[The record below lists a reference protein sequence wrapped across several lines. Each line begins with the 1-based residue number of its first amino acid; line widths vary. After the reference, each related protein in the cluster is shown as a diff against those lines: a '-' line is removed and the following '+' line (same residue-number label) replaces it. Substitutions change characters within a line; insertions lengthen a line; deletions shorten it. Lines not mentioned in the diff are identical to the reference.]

1 MNIFFEFSNSKLF
14 LICFVFVFQTQSV
27 LTQNAS
33 FLFTNLHEN
42 QCTISFLRG
51 ETVYKLETLTANGNG
66 LFTYNF
72 DKDKNHSGF
81 YRLTF
86 DKNKWLDFVYDKDEI
101 EISTSSENIF
111 DSLKIIKSES
121 NKLYFTFIKLNKEYK
136 IKSELLMLML
146 ARYPK
151 DDDFYDV
158 IKGKLIN
165 LQTEYFN
172 FVNETS
178 QVNPNSFVA
187 KYIKSAQLAITDI
200 NLSAEK
206 QLMYLKS
213 HALDNVDFS
222 NSDLMFSDAFTNK
235 SIEYLTYYRNPQLP
249 KEMLEKEFSVAVDSI
264 LNKAKVNSFVY
275 KQVTEYLVDGFKKF
289 GFDYV
294 IDYIV
299 DNYVIKDD
307 LCLDSKLT
315 TSIQRRMDQSKY
327 LKIGSA
333 SPNIKLPDQNGKQI
347 ELNKITANKTLV
359 IFYASWCPHCNELL
373 PKISELYNNT
383 KDRNFEVVAV
393 SIDTNK
399 TDWMNFITRNNFKW
413 INACDLKG
421 WSSPAANDYYLYAT
435 PSLFVI
441 DNQKKIIAKP
451 YLIEDIKAA
460 LR

>member
-1 MNIFFEFSNSKLF
+1 MFINPNIVS
-14 LICFVFVFQTQSV
+14 QS
-27 LTQNAS
+27 AS
-33 FLFTNLHEN
+33 FEIKGLTESKGTL
-42 QCTISFLRG
+42 SFLRG
-51 ETVYKLETLTANGNG
+51 ETTYKLDTISAKSPGI
-66 LFTYNF
+66 FTYIFN
-72 DKDKNHSGF
+72 KDKNHSGF

-86 DKNKWLDFVYDKDEI
+86 GKNKWLDFVYDNDEI
-101 EISTSSENIF
+101 GIVTSSENIF
-111 DSLKIIKSES
+111 DSLNIKKSES
-121 NKLYFTFIKLNKEYK
+121 NKLYFSFIKLNKEYK
-136 IKSELLMLML
+136 TKSELLLLML

-178 QVNPNSFVA
+178 QTNPNSFIA

-200 NLSAEK
+200 NLPAEK
-206 QLMYLKS
+206 QLSYLKS
-213 HALDNVDFS
+213 HALDYVDFS

-249 KEMLEKEFSVAVDSI
+249 KELLEKEFSVAVDTI

-275 KQVTEYLVDGFKKF
+275 KQVTEYLVDGFRKF

-315 TSIQRRMDQSKY
+315 TSIQRRMDQAKN
-327 LKIGSA
+327 LKIGA
-333 SPNIKLPDQNGKQI
+333 IAANIKMPDENGKQI
-347 ELNKITANKTLV
+347 DMSKIEAKKILV

-373 PKISELYNNT
+373 PQISEIYNNT
-383 KDRNFEVVAV
+383 KERSFEVIAI

-399 TDWMNFITRNNFKW
+399 TDWMNFITRNKFKW

-421 WSSPAANDYYLYAT
+421 WSSPAANEYYLYAT
-435 PSLFVI
+435 PSMFVI
-441 DNQKKIIAKP
+441 DNQRKIIAKP
-451 YLIEDIKAA
+451 YLIEDIKKA
-460 LR
+460 LF

>member
-1 MNIFFEFSNSKLF
+1 MIKKIFIAAVCLIILSNSNILS
-14 LICFVFVFQTQSV
+14 QSASIEIKG
-27 LTQNAS
+27 LTES
-33 FLFTNLHEN
+33 KGTL
-42 QCTISFLRG
+42 SFLRG
-51 ETVYKLETLTANGNG
+51 ETTYKLDTISAKAPG
-66 LFTYNF
+66 LFTYIFN
-72 DKDKNHSGF
+72 KEKNHSGF

-86 DKNKWLDFVYDKDEI
+86 GKNKWLDFVYDKDEI
-101 EISTSSENIF
+101 NIITSSENIF
-111 DSLKIIKSES
+111 DSIRIKKSES
-121 NKLYFTFIKLNKEYK
+121 NKIYFSFIKLNKEYK
-136 IKSELLMLML
+136 TKSELLLLML

-178 QVNPNSFVA
+178 QSNPNSFIA

-200 NLSAEK
+200 NLPAEK
-206 QLMYLKS
+206 QLSYLKS
-213 HALDNVDFS
+213 HALDYVDFS

-249 KEMLEKEFSVAVDSI
+249 KELLEKEFSVAVDSI

-289 GFDYV
+289 GFDFV

-315 TSIQRRMDQSKY
+315 TSIQRRMDQSKF

-333 SPNIKLPDQNGKQI
+333 APNIKLPDSNGKLI
-347 ELNKITANKTLV
+347 ELNKINTNKTLV

-373 PKISELYNNT
+373 PKISELYEST
-383 KDRNFEVVAV
+383 KDRNFEVIAV

-399 TDWMNFITRNNFKW
+399 TDWMNFITRNKLNW
-413 INACDLKG
+413 INVCDLKG
-421 WSSPAANDYYLYAT
+421 WSSPAANEYYLYAT
-435 PSLFVI
+435 PSMFVI
-441 DNQKKIIAKP
+441 DNQRKIIAKP
-451 YLIEDIKAA
+451 YLIEDIKKA
-460 LR
+460 LF

>member
-1 MNIFFEFSNSKLF
+1 LIKKIFIATVYLIIFINPNIVS
-14 LICFVFVFQTQSV
+14 QS
-27 LTQNAS
+27 AS
-33 FLFTNLHEN
+33 FEIKGLAESKG
-42 QCTISFLRG
+42 TISFLRG
-51 ETVYKLETLTANGNG
+51 ETSYKLDTVSAKYPGI
-66 LFTYNF
+66 FTYTFN
-72 DKDKNHSGF
+72 KDKNHSGF

-86 DKNKWLDFVYDKDEI
+86 GKNKWLDFVYDKDDI
-101 EISTSSENIF
+101 EIITSSENIF
-111 DSLKIIKSES
+111 DSLKIKKSES
-121 NKLYFTFIKLNKEYK
+121 NKLYFSFIKLNKEYK
-136 IKSELLMLML
+136 TKSELLLLML

-178 QVNPNSFVA
+178 QTNPNSFIA

-200 NLSAEK
+200 NLPAEK
-206 QLMYLKS
+206 QLSYLKS
-213 HALDNVDFS
+213 HALDYVDFS

-249 KEMLEKEFSVAVDSI
+249 KELLEKEFSVAVDTI

-275 KQVTEYLVDGFKKF
+275 KQVTEYLVDGFRKF

-315 TSIQRRMDQSKY
+315 TSIQRRMDQAKN
-327 LKIGSA
+327 LKIGA
-333 SPNIKLPDQNGKQI
+333 IAANIKMPDENGKQI
-347 ELNKITANKTLV
+347 DMSKIEAKKILV

-373 PKISELYNNT
+373 PQISELYNNT
-383 KDRNFEVVAV
+383 KERSFEVIAI

-399 TDWMNFITRNNFKW
+399 TDWMNFITRNKFKW

-421 WSSPAANDYYLYAT
+421 WSSPAANEYYLYAT

-441 DNQKKIIAKP
+441 DNQRKIIAKP
-451 YLIEDIKAA
+451 YLIEDIKKA
-460 LR
+460 LF

>member
-1 MNIFFEFSNSKLF
+1 MGNNYLLTAIVFFFISCSLTAQTA
-14 LICFVFVFQTQSV
+14 VFKINNT
-27 LTQNAS
+27 A
-33 FLFTNLHEN
+33 EN
-42 QCTISFLRG
+42 KCTLSFLRG
-51 ETVYKLETLTANGNG
+51 ETTYKLDTISAKAPGI
-66 LFTYNF
+66 FTYNF
-72 DKDKNHSGF
+72 NKDKNHSGF

-86 DKNKWLDFVYDKDEI
+86 GKNKWLDFVYDKDDI
-101 EISTSSENIF
+101 EIITSSENIF
-111 DSLKIIKSES
+111 DSLKIKKSES
-121 NKLYFTFIKLNKEYK
+121 NKLYFSFIKLNKEYK
-136 IKSELLMLML
+136 TKSELLLLML

-151 DDDFYDV
+151 EDDFYDV

-178 QVNPNSFVA
+178 QTNPNSFIA

-200 NLSAEK
+200 NLPAEK
-206 QLMYLKS
+206 QLSYLKS
-213 HALDNVDFS
+213 HALDYVDFS

-249 KEMLEKEFSVAVDSI
+249 KELLEKEFSVAVDTI

-275 KQVTEYLVDGFKKF
+275 KQVTEYLVDGFRKF

-307 LCLDSKLT
+307 MCLDSKLT
-315 TSIQRRMDQSKY
+315 TSIQRRMDQAKN
-327 LKIGSA
+327 LKIGA
-333 SPNIKLPDQNGKQI
+333 IAANIKMPDENGKQI
-347 ELNKITANKTLV
+347 DMSKIEAKKILV

-373 PKISELYNNT
+373 PQISELYNNT
-383 KDRNFEVVAV
+383 KERSFEVIAI

-399 TDWMNFITRNNFKW
+399 TDWMNFITRNKFKW

-421 WSSPAANDYYLYAT
+421 WSSPAANEYYLYAT
-435 PSLFVI
+435 PSMFVI
-441 DNQKKIIAKP
+441 DNQRKIIAKP
-451 YLIEDIKAA
+451 YLIEDIKKA
-460 LR
+460 LF